1 MKTLII
7 VVVSVLLVLTTM
19 MLFSSAAA
27 GLFQGNSFGGSSGG
41 GLLRVGIPS
50 AASLA
55 AHGCPSSC
63 GGVQFSY
70 PFGIGRGCFRQG
82 FELTC
87 DHTAAHHPPKLLLGN
102 STSSIQ
108 LTYAYPATQS
118 WIGSF
123 GFNATMGRGGVDT
136 YNNVYW
142 SWETPDE
149 GVFISRDNALYVAAM
164 LMPSCLVTI

>member
-136 YNNVYW
+136 YNV

-149 GVFISRDNALYVAAM
+149 VFLSVRITFCLLSAVM
-164 LMPSCLVTI
+164 LTPTCLVTII